1 VPVNAATVPGGVPMP
16 SRRGRRR
23 AKLAALVV
31 LTLGSTAVSVVA
43 VQRSAGAV
51 THRQVITVSA
61 SSSTTTYAKV
71 EAWQLQPD
79 GVYKRVAGPWTGRIG
94 AYGMGATRDN
104 LARTPTGRYAIGP
117 TFGIKANPGTTMP
130 WFTVDR
136 NDVWGGDPAY
146 YPSYNRHVRCAP
158 YTCPFRISGYSER
171 LVNYP
176 GVYDYAA
183 FFQYNYNPPV
193 VGRGAA
199 FFLHVTDGRPTGGCV
214 AVGRDQMTWLLRW
227 MKPAQYPLIA
237 LGVGA
242 NAYNPIPNRRV

>member
-1 VPVNAATVPGGVPMP
+1 MPINPAGGPHHAP
-16 SRRGRRR
+16 TAPRGRKHTRKV
-23 AKLAALVV
+23 AAFLALV
-31 LTLGSTAVSVVA
+31 LGGTVVSVA

-51 THRQVITVSA
+51 TNRQVLTVSA

-71 EAWQLQPD
+71 EAWQLQST
-79 GVYKRVAGPWTGRIG
+79 GAYRRVGGPWTARIG
-94 AYGMGATRDN
+94 AYGMGATRDG

-117 TFGIKANPGTTMP
+117 TFGIKPNPGTTMP

-136 NDVWGGDPAY
+136 NDVWGGDPLY

-171 LVNYP
+171 LINYP
-176 GVYDYAA
+176 GLYDYAA

-193 VGRGAA
+193 VGKGSA
-199 FFLHVTDGRPTGGCV
+199 FFLHVTNDRPTGGCV
-214 AVGRDQMTWLLRW
+214 ALGRDQLVWLLRW
-227 MKPAQYPLIA
+227 MKPASYPLIA

-242 NAYNPIPNRRV
+242 NAYNPIPNRYV